1 MSWMQLQNRAEA
13 DWSDAI
19 GILGSNMPQSW
30 KLFAALRP

>member
-1 MSWMQLQNRAEA
+1 MSRMQLQNRAEA

-30 KLFAALRP
+30 KSFAALSP